1 MHIVN
6 ILLKIGP
13 HKAYLKSITHHKI
26 NDIII
31 MWWYQCKAMSKGHFF
46 TYFFMSKL
54 GEDGNVSIKME
65 TILRSPVKIFSTL
78 FRNVYQYRT
87 WVLCQTAVE
96 KEPYVLC
103 CVSYEWKTKRG
114 VKKLLKSGHLI
125 CIVFLMSIWTK
136 IHVKELLKKKN
147 NLLLMSI

>member
-1 MHIVN
+1 MISSSCDDISVKQWVRD
-6 ILLKIGP
+6 IFLLIF
-13 HKAYLKSITHHKI
+13 
-26 NDIII
+26 
-31 MWWYQCKAMSKGHFF
+31 C
-46 TYFFMSKL
+46 MSKL
-54 GEDGNVSIKME
+54 DEDGNVSTKME
-65 TILRSPVKIFSTL
+65 TILRSSVKVFSTL

-87 WVLCQTAVE
+87 WVMCQTAVE

-125 CIVFLMSIWTK
+125 CIVFLMSIWPK